1 MIYTDVYDIRYT
13 DKYANIKNY
22 CKARDHCHNV
32 GEYRGAAHCTCNF
45 KYSEPGEITIVF
57 FTMDQTSI
65 TILSQMS

>member
-1 MIYTDVYDIRYT
+1 MHMIYDIQINMLT
-13 DKYANIKNY
+13 IKNY
-22 CKARDHCHNV
+22 CKARDHCHNE

-45 KYSEPGEITIVF
+45 KYSEPGEITIIF